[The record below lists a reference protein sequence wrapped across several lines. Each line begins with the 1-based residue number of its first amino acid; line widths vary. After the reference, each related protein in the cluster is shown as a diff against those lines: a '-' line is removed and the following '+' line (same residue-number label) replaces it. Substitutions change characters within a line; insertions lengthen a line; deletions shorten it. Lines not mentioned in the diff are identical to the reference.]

1 MAPLDSLPKT
11 KCVIE
16 TSSSIMSKLSARFVK
31 VERIWVLCVYVLVCD
46 ETTERHVC
54 FWSRSV
60 ERW

>member
-1 MAPLDSLPKT
+1 M
-11 KCVIE
+11 
-16 TSSSIMSKLSARFVK
+16 MSKLSARFVS